1 MYQVRIGYDSINIIN
16 ICYRN
21 NIKLCSK
28 TIFTTDNFEEV
39 F

>member
-1 MYQVRIGYDSINIIN
+1 MYQVRIGYDSTDIIN

-21 NIKLCSK
+21 NIKLPSK
-28 TIFTTDNFEEV
+28 TIFTTDNFEEM